1 MKLQTRNDRIHIV
14 ILDIQGL
21 YAQIHDE
28 MWISEIEYQQVKKV
42 YGNYYKYRIIRL

>member
-1 MKLQTRNDRIHIV
+1 MKTEIDKDRIHIV

-28 MWISEIEYQQVKKV
+28 MWVNNIELDQIRHAYK
-42 YGNYYKYRIIRL
+42 NYRKWRIIKL